1 MGVCSRNL
9 LHSHPPLIAL
19 ACWLIPARNVVR
31 QRIISILF
39 LWIYF
44 LWKRWFHLIFILP
57 SFFFRLRLEASAF
70 WHHLNKISDIIFWTR
85 SSSFFFRVKGR
96 KKKGKGKGH
105 LINIRILWGLQVLMH
120 PSQIWLFWVKPYDVF
135 NLLREGASLQ
145 RKGIALGISIAYG

>member
-19 ACWLIPARNVVR
+19 ACWLIPARKAN
-31 QRIISILF
+31 
-39 LWIYF
+39 F